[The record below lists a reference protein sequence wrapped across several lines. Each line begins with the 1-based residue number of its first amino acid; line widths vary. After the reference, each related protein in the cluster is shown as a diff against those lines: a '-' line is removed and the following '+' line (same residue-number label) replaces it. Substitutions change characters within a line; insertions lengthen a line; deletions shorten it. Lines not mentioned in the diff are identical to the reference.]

1 MVHEET
7 VLSQTRYPLFEN
19 EKSRLRLVFSDYN
32 GAEPEG
38 DNMNPSII
46 LVDWFV
52 FFAMVYVHKAK
63 TNFTTRRNTVW

>member
-1 MVHEET
+1 M
-7 VLSQTRYPLFEN
+7 FEN
-19 EKSRLRLVFSDYN
+19 EKPRLRLVFSDYN

-52 FFAMVYVHKAK
+52 FYEMVYVHKAK
-63 TNFTTRRNTVW
+63 ITLQQGGLPYGEICLLYSRRFSYA